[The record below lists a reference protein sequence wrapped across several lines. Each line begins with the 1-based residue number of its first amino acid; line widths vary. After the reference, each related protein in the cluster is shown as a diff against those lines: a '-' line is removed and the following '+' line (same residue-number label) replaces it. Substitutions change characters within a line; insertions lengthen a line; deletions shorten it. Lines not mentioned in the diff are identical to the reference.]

1 MGGTGVIDNFLGV
14 FTQYIDSGF
23 GLVQGDVRWLASVLI
38 AIDITLAGLLWAMA
52 PDEDVL
58 ARLIRKTLYIGVFA
72 FIIGNYNNLAKII
85 YNSFAGLGVEAS
97 GGTVSAA
104 QLLQPGRIAQVGVT
118 AGQPILTSIS
128 GLMGFASFFDN
139 FVQIVILL
147 IAWLIVIASF
157 FVMAIQLFVS
167 LIEFKLTTLAGFV
180 LVPFGLFG
188 RTAFLAEK
196 VLGNVVSS
204 GVKILVLAVIVGIG
218 STIFNQFTSGIG
230 ASPTINDAL
239 TLILAAL
246 TLLGMTIF
254 GPGIANGLIAGGPQ
268 LGAGA
273 AVGTSLA
280 VGGLGYAGAS
290 LAGDGAGAI
299 GGAALRAGRGVV
311 GAAGGAATAIR
322 SIGAAE
328 VTEEGAATAA
338 SPLRGSSGATGS
350 AAAQGSAGTGGEPVY
365 ADCWSQ
371 SDSPRRLRGFNACGA
386 VRLSAAAS
394 PPPNTPFAPAI
405 IPAQA
410 AASISL
416 RGISAMFR
424 RSTVRYG
431 RTPEPETPYQRA
443 GQAWDE
449 RIGSARVQAKNW
461 RLAFFGTLILS
472 GGLSAG
478 LVWQSARGTVTPWVV
493 QVDKLARRRPSRPR
507 SRTIGRPIP
516 RSPGISP
523 GSSRKCAG
531 FPPTPSCCGRTGSTP
546 TIT

>member
-104 QLLQPGRIAQVGVT
+104 QLLQPGRIAQVGVS

-128 GLMGFASFFDN
+128 GLMGFASFFDS
-139 FVQIVILL
+139 FVQIVIL
-147 IAWLIVIASF
+147 LIVIASF

-273 AVGTSLA
+273 AIGTSLA
-280 VGGLGYAGAS
+280 VGGLGYAAAS
-290 LAGDGAGAI
+290 LAASGASAI
-299 GGAALRAGRGVV
+299 GGAALGAGR
-311 GAAGGAATAIR
+311 AAGGAATAIR

-328 VTEEGAATAA
+328 VAEEAAAAAA

-350 AAAQGSAGTGGEPVY
+350 AAAQGSAGTGGM
-365 ADCWSQ
+365 
-371 SDSPRRLRGFNACGA
+371 
-386 VRLSAAAS
+386 S
-394 PPPNTPFAPAI
+394 PPPPIAPTQSESAAP
-405 IPAQA
+405 PAWVQRMRRSQTISRGVA
-410 AASISL
+410 AAEHAI
-416 RGISAMFR
+416 
-424 RSTVRYG
+424 RSG
-431 RTPEPETPYQRA
+431 DHP
-443 GQAWDE
+443 
-449 RIGSARVQAKNW
+449 
-461 RLAFFGTLILS
+461 
-472 GGLSAG
+472 SAG
-478 LVWQSARGTVTPWVV
+478 DG
-493 QVDKLARRRPSRPR
+493 VDLSE
-507 SRTIGRPIP
+507 GD
-516 RSPGISP
+516 
-523 GSSRKCAG
+523 
-531 FPPTPSCCGRTGSTP
+531 
-546 TIT
+546 